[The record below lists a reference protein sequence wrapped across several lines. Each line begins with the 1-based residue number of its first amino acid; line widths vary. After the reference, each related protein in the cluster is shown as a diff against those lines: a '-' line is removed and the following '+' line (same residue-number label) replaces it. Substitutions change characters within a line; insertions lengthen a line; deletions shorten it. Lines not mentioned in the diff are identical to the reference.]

1 MEIVTNHG
9 VINGLIGFY
18 GAHSGNNTLIN
29 FGTVASTSTAAGA
42 VAVQMGNSVGSKLL
56 IVEPGAVFTGLV
68 EGGGRGEIEFAST
81 GTAAMGANISGFETV
96 ALANGAADNLTLA
109 EANLTG
115 VLSNRITVVGGND
128 GNTVNASALTT
139 GEVTIDGGAGADV
152 LTGDAEG
159 NAHFVFTAAALTA
172 TDTITG
178 SDYNNELDVTTPG
191 TVAAAGITAV
201 QIYRLANGGVNT
213 LTLANTN
220 FTSLL
225 SSTINVYGG
234 TGGNTI
240 DGSALTVAGKN
251 LDIFGGAG
259 ADALKGGAGND
270 IFAVA
275 AANLTSTDTISG
287 GGGNNE
293 LLMTSPGRWLPLG

>member
-1 MEIVTNHG
+1 MASSAFTAG
-9 VINGLIGFY
+9 PP
-18 GAHSGNNTLIN
+18 AGNNTLIN
-29 FGTVASTSTAAGA
+29 YGTVASTSTATGA
-42 VAVQMGNSVGSKLL
+42 VAVHMGDGFGSKLL

-115 VLSNRITVVGGND
+115 VSSNRITVVGGND

-225 SSTINVYGG
+225 GSTINVYGG

-240 DGSALTVAGKN
+240 DGSALTVAAETSRH
-251 LDIFGGAG
+251 FWRGGCRRAERRRRQRHFRLRRG
-259 ADALKGGAGND
+259 EFDQHRHD
-270 IFAVA
+270 Q
-275 AANLTSTDTISG
+275 
-287 GGGNNE
+287 
-293 LLMTSPGRWLPLG
+293 RRRRQ